1 MINRPTD
8 IADVRCSA
16 LRILLVTLTLL
27 TLSACGSGDSSV
39 PTAPSND
46 SPTTSGGDATAGDDG
61 QGESDSGNATSG
73 DTPSPDGADGVT
85 DSGSDTGGTDSSGTD
100 TSGTDSTGTDT
111 GDTDSTGTD
120 TGVTDGAETD
130 TGGSDEGTDSGGS
143 ADGATQTP
151 ADANGTGDGGST
163 VISANQILTPLPS
176 PALTPAPG
184 ADSEPVRA
192 SGPVST
198 VREFFLVRNPTAEI
212 ADTYGALTDEDFAAG
227 PLPAQIETPEHVDP
241 TTNSPP
247 YFVDLSDIEIFA
259 GEELNLVLMPKDPDG
274 GIPGLFPYAIPSGA
288 HYVDNFNGSRSLVW
302 RPLQPEVG
310 IHEFKITATDPLE
323 PYYRTVRT
331 IRIKVSMPSD
341 PSTIV
346 NLPPVVNL
354 IRDTTVRV
362 NDPVVLYIKVDD
374 QNATIP
380 TLEIANPPAG
390 ATITPHFNDPKYTIL
405 QFTPRV
411 AETIRLELTARDEID
426 PSLSSSSTV
435 SIEVLEESAFVRP
448 GSRLRE
454 LAAAR
459 DLLFGY
465 AALLQFYEQPDGAVY
480 ADIAAEE
487 FNLVT
492 TENSLKWD
500 RLNPLPG
507 KFRWAQADNLVAH
520 AKARRQAVH
529 GHTLIWHRQLPTWI
543 RLSDPADR
551 ETHMR
556 EFIER
561 VLTRYGND
569 IPIWDVV
576 NEALE
581 EDGTFR
587 QSIWFDA
594 MGAQFIDTAFRQARA
609 SAPNATLIYNDYD
622 VSWAGPK
629 ADGLIA
635 LMQSMKD
642 ANTPVDGV
650 GFQMHLDADFDR
662 YDEVTTIFQTIA
674 DLDLDIYIT
683 ELDVSIRDGQTE
695 EQQAKVFADVLSVC
709 LTQPR
714 CKAYQTWGFTD
725 QYSWRAELNPLILD
739 KRYQIKPAY
748 LALQKRLME
757 N

>member
-1 MINRPTD
+1 MDSTD
-8 IADVRCSA
+8 ISQF
-16 LRILLVTLTLL
+16 
-27 TLSACGSGDSSV
+27 
-39 PTAPSND
+39 
-46 SPTTSGGDATAGDDG
+46 DG
-61 QGESDSGNATSG
+61 PMCRWRNHN
-73 DTPSPDGADGVT
+73 
-85 DSGSDTGGTDSSGTD
+85 
-100 TSGTDSTGTDT
+100 
-111 GDTDSTGTD
+111 
-120 TGVTDGAETD
+120 
-130 TGGSDEGTDSGGS
+130 GGS
-143 ADGATQTP
+143 A
-151 ADANGTGDGGST
+151 S
-163 VISANQILTPLPS
+163 
-176 PALTPAPG
+176 
-184 ADSEPVRA
+184 
-192 SGPVST
+192 
-198 VREFFLVRNPTAEI
+198 
-212 ADTYGALTDEDFAAG
+212 
-227 PLPAQIETPEHVDP
+227 
-241 TTNSPP
+241 
-247 YFVDLSDIEIFA
+247 
-259 GEELNLVLMPKDPDG
+259 LVLMPKDPDG
-274 GIPGLFPYAIPSGA
+274 GIPGLFPYAIPNGA
-288 HYVDNFNGSRSLVW
+288 QYVDNFNGSRSLIW

-323 PYYRTVRT
+323 PFYRTVRT

-346 NLPPVVNL
+346 NLPPVVNF
-354 IRDTTVRV
+354 IKDTTVRV
-362 NDPVVLYIKVDD
+362 NDPVVMYIKVDD

-380 TLEIANPPAG
+380 TLEIVNPPPG
-390 ATITPHFNDPKYTIL
+390 ATITPHYHDPKFTIL
-405 QFTPRV
+405 RFTPRV
-411 AETIRLELTARDEID
+411 AETITLQLVARDEID
-426 PSLSSSSTV
+426 PSLSSSSTATV
-435 SIEVLEESAFVRP
+435 EVLDESAFIRP
-448 GSRLRE
+448 GARLRE

-487 FNLVT
+487 FNFVT

-507 KFRWAQADNLVAH
+507 NYRWAQADNLVAH

-543 RLSDPADR
+543 RLSNPADR

-556 EFIER
+556 EFIDR
-561 VLTRYGND
+561 VLTRYADD
-569 IPIWDVV
+569 IPVWDVV

-587 QSIWFDA
+587 SSVWFDS

-635 LMQSMKD
+635 LMQSLRD

-650 GFQMHLDADFDR
+650 GFQMHLDADFNR

-674 DLDLDIYIT
+674 DMDLDIYIT
-683 ELDVSIRDGQTE
+683 ELDVSIRDGQTR
-695 EQQAKVFADVLSVC
+695 EQQARVYADVLSVC
-709 LTQPR
+709 LEQPR

-725 QYSWRAELNPLILD
+725 QYSWRAELNPLLLD
-739 KRYQIKPAY
+739 KRYQVKPAY
-748 LALQKRLME
+748 LSIQNRLME

>member
-1 MINRPTD
+1 MIKRTTD
-8 IADVRCSA
+8 IATAGSTA
-16 LRILLVTLTLL
+16 LRISVLTFTLFTLY
-27 TLSACGSGDSSV
+27 ACGSSS
-39 PTAPSND
+39 PSVTTTPPND
-46 SPTTSGGDATAGDDG
+46 SPSTTGGNTTAGDDG
-61 QGESDSGNATSG
+61 AGETDSGNTTSG
-73 DTPSPDGADGVT
+73 ET
-85 DSGSDTGGTDSSGTD
+85 
-100 TSGTDSTGTDT
+100 TGTD
-111 GDTDSTGTD
+111 GSSSGADDTDGNGTHTDGTD
-120 TGVTDGAETD
+120 NSDGS
-130 TGGSDEGTDSGGS
+130 GGSDDGTMGTTTGD
-143 ADGATQTP
+143 
-151 ADANGTGDGGST
+151 NGTGTGETTLITSNR
-163 VISANQILTPLPS
+163 VLSPLPS
-176 PALTPAPG
+176 PALTPAPN
-184 ADSEPVRA
+184 AESEPVRA
-192 SGPVST
+192 TGPVST
-198 VREFFLVRNPTAEI
+198 VREFFLVRNPTPETP
-212 ADTYGALTDEDFAAG
+212 DTFAVLTDEDFAAG
-227 PLPAQIETPEHVDP
+227 PLPAVIETPAHVDP
-241 TTNSPP
+241 TKNSPP
-247 YFVDLSDIEIFA
+247 YFVDLSDVEIFA
-259 GEELNLVLMPKDPDG
+259 GQELNLVLKPRDPDG
-274 GIPGLFPYAIPSGA
+274 GVPGLFPYAVPSGA
-288 HYVDNFNGSRSLVW
+288 DYFDNLDGSRSLIW

-310 IHEFKITATDPLE
+310 IHEFKITATDPVE

-331 IRIKVSMPSD
+331 VRIKVSMPSD

-380 TLEIANPPAG
+380 TLEIVNPPPG

-405 QFTPRV
+405 RFTPRV
-411 AETIRLELTARDEID
+411 AETISLELLARDEID
-426 PSLSSSSTV
+426 QSLSSSSTV
-435 SIEVLEESAFVRP
+435 SIEVLEENAFVRP
-448 GSRLRE
+448 GTRLRE

-459 DLLFGY
+459 DVLFGY

-507 KFRWAQADNLVAH
+507 KYRWAQADNLVAH

-543 RLSDPADR
+543 RLSDPSDR

-609 SAPNATLIYNDYD
+609 SAPDATLIYNDYD

-635 LMQSMKD
+635 LMQSLKD

-650 GFQMHLDADFDR
+650 GFQMHLDADFDL

-695 EQQAKVFADVLSVC
+695 EQQAKVFEDVLSVC

-725 QYSWRAELNPLILD
+725 QYSWRAELSPLILD
-739 KRYQIKPAY
+739 KRYQVKPAY

>member
-1 MINRPTD
+1 MINRTTD
-8 IADVRCSA
+8 IADVRCTA

-27 TLSACGSGDSSV
+27 TISACGSGSSSV

-46 SPTTSGGDATAGDDG
+46 SPTTSGGDASAGDDG

-73 DTPSPDGADGVT
+73 VT
-85 DSGSDTGGTDSSGTD
+85 DSAGTDAGGTDTAGSGD
-100 TSGTDSTGTDT
+100 GSGS
-111 GDTDSTGTD
+111 
-120 TGVTDGAETD
+120 
-130 TGGSDEGTDSGGS
+130 GGSD
-143 ADGATQTP
+143 DGATQTP
-151 ADANGTGDGGST
+151 TDVNGAEDGGSN
-163 VISANQILTPLPS
+163 VISANRILTPLPS
-176 PALTPAPG
+176 PALTPDPG

-192 SGPVST
+192 SGSIST
-198 VREFFLVRNPTAEI
+198 VREFFLVRNPTPETP
-212 ADTYGALTDEDFAAG
+212 DTYGALTEEDFAAG
-227 PLPAQIETPEHVDP
+227 PLPAQIETPAHVDP

-247 YFVDLSDIEIFA
+247 YFVELSDVEVFA
-259 GEELNLVLMPKDPDG
+259 GQELNLVLMPKDPDG

-288 HYVDNFNGSRSLVW
+288 QYIDNFNGSRSLVW

-331 IRIKVSMPSD
+331 VRIKVSMPSD

-411 AETIRLELTARDEID
+411 AETIRLELTARDEVD

-556 EFIER
+556 EFIKR
-561 VLTRYGND
+561 VLTRYGDD

-635 LMQSMKD
+635 LMQSLKD

-695 EQQAKVFADVLSVC
+695 EQQAKVFEDVLSVC
-709 LTQPR
+709 LAQPR

-725 QYSWRAELNPLILD
+725 QYSWRAELNPLIMD